1 MSTQEQDFFPGLIAQ
16 LQPAEP
22 PQRLEMLAR
31 AADEHP
37 ADPRPLLLMAA
48 EYINLQRVDQAEG
61 AYILALQRA
70 PGFGIARFQ
79 LGLLQFTSGRP
90 AAAMATWAPLEALPE
105 SDPLLLFKRGLELL
119 GRDQF
124 QDAQRWLLA
133 GIGANTVNEPLNRDM
148 RMVIDRMVRAGML
161 PGQGAPALADDR
173 APTPAGAPGPDTGT
187 QLPAQPP
194 EGATEPVPGQ
204 EHFLVSSYGMKP

>member
-1 MSTQEQDFFPGLIAQ
+1 MSTQEQDFMPGLIAQ
-16 LQPAEP
+16 LQSAEP
-22 PQRLEMLAR
+22 PQRLELLAK
-31 AADEHP
+31 AADERS

-48 EYINLQRVDQAEG
+48 EYMHLERTDQAEG

-70 PGFGIARFQ
+70 PNFAIARFQ

-90 AAAMATWAPLEALPE
+90 AAAMATWAPLEALTE
-105 SDPLLLFKRGLELL
+105 NEPLLLFKRGLEAL

-148 RMVIDRMVRAGML
+148 RMVIDRIVQAGLL
-161 PGQGAPALADDR
+161 PNQGGAVPADGAAPDAPGAPAPSGAVQSPLQ
-173 APTPAGAPGPDTGT
+173 TPDAAPGP
-187 QLPAQPP
+187 AQ
-194 EGATEPVPGQ
+194 GQ
-204 EHFLVSSYGMKP
+204 EHFLVTSYGRKP